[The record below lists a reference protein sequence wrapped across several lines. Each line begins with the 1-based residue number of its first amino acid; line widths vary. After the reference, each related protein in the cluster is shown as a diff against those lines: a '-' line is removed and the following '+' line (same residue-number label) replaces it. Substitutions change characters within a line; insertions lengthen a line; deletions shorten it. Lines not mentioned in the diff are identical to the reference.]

1 MKKLVYEFCYRLF
14 GYSVFQ
20 KLYQPKVK
28 EHLRILHPT
37 MEKQEALRTYYARK
51 TADLLPVLLV
61 GICFLLLLYGKEK
74 TESVLQTVSGGSERG
89 CTCHIQWQGRKKTG
103 LCAAKQTIYQTGTY
117 RKTGAVDK
125 SF

>member
-74 TESVLQTVSGGSERG
+74 TESVLQNGYELRRG
-89 CTCHIQWQGRKKTG
+89 QYLEDPREVALVISNAIYWKK
-103 LCAAKQTIYQTGTY
+103 
-117 RKTGAVDK
+117 
-125 SF
+125 

>member
-37 MEKQEALRTYYARK
+37 MERVEIQAIIK
-51 TADLLPVLLV
+51 TNVLL
-61 GICFLLLLYGKEK
+61 FM
-74 TESVLQTVSGGSERG
+74 
-89 CTCHIQWQGRKKTG
+89 
-103 LCAAKQTIYQTGTY
+103 TIYLFNVVFLFWQKGIQ
-117 RKTGAVDK
+117 
-125 SF
+125 

>member
-74 TESVLQTVSGGSERG
+74 TESVLQNGYELRRGQRLHLSYPMAGKKKIWSMRCKADNLPNRNLPKNGS
-89 CTCHIQWQGRKKTG
+89 
-103 LCAAKQTIYQTGTY
+103 
-117 RKTGAVDK
+117 
-125 SF
+125 S